1 MRGPASR
8 TIVQIYVLCSIIH
21 NNQGLKIIQVSKKRW
36 VDDEMVVY
44 TMKYDSAM
52 RKDDIM
58 QLFLTWMELEDIM
71 QCQVSQKEK

>member
-1 MRGPASR
+1 MRGPVSR
-8 TIVQIYVLCSIIH
+8 TTVQIYVLCSIIY

-71 QCQVSQKEK
+71 QCQVSQKGK